1 MSAISL
7 GACKVLL
14 ICYKYTFL
22 YLDECLLCGS
32 ETTLTQF
39 QTTHVYFSCIQFV
52 TFTCVLHLC
61 YMCATC
67 VLHVSACT

>member
-22 YLDECLLCGS
+22 CLDECVLCGS
-32 ETTLTQF
+32 ETKLNIKQHMLILVEF
-39 QTTHVYFSCIQFV
+39 SLLPLHV
-52 TFTCVLHLC
+52 C
-61 YMCATC
+61 YMFLPILRLFSGT
-67 VLHVSACT
+67 SM